1 MSKGTKKAR
10 GKGRSELGAVS
21 TPRARGQK
29 LPTRRPNYAR
39 TPEQKAEQQAKFLA
53 TLAETGN
60 VRASSEAAGIDR
72 KTAYEW
78 REQDETFKALWKEAL
93 DNAIDLLEEEA
104 WRRGYHGVD
113 KPIVYKGK
121 VTSTYKEYS
130 DRMLEILLKAH
141 RKKFRD
147 KTEITGEDGGPISVV
162 TKVERIIVKP
172 PKREDK

>member
-1 MSKGTKKAR
+1 MSKGAKKAG

-21 TPRARGQK
+21 TSRARGQK
-29 LPTRRPNYAR
+29 LPARRPNYR
-39 TPEQKAEQQAKFLA
+39 RDPETKAQQQAKFLA

-78 REQDETFKALWKEAL
+78 REQDETFKALWKESIE
-93 DNAIDLLEEEA
+93 NAIDLLEQEA
-104 WRRGYHGVD
+104 WRRGYEGVD

-141 RKKFRD
+141 RKKFRE

-162 TKVERIIVKP
+162 TRVERVIVKP
-172 PKREDK
+172 KQREE